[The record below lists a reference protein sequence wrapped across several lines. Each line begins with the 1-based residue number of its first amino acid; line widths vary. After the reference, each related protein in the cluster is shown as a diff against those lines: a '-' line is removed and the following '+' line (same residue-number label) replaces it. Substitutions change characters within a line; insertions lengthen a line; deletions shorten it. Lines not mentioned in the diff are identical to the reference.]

1 MNEVTLTTPACLV
14 RLRTTPAEVH
24 AIAER
29 LGLFEKPPASPL
41 WAQGKRKL
49 FQARPVV
56 VPIPVDNLPALSDSQ
71 QPCNINPLPQ

>member
-1 MNEVTLTTPACLV
+1 MNEVTVATPACLV

-29 LGLFEKPPASPL
+29 LGLFAKPPAPPA
-41 WAQGKRKL
+41 WVQGKRKL

-56 VPIPVDNLPALSDSQ
+56 MDSQQISLASQPALSDSQ
-71 QPCNINPLPQ
+71 RQCSP